1 MNITLDLYH
10 PVELRAFAV
19 FLTAVADN
27 YDNQVKEKQD
37 AYGQLGI
44 GGIDNALNP
53 VWRNQTATEIGEGE
67 QKANMVVDEAAFLGE
82 QANTTTASA
91 RKRGEPS
98 PGHKRRTKAEIAE
111 DERAE
116 EAEAKARMD
125 PETQAIL
132 AETQKG
138 LASISTGSERVAPDD
153 DPETEQA
160 DAADEADET
169 AKAGAELTHD
179 DIRNALGKYVQKF
192 GMDAAQID
200 GPKVFALALKDPA
213 ITKISLVP
221 GDQKSLKLAVDG
233 VNEMLTKN
241 PFQRTEV
248 A

>member
-10 PVELRAFAV
+10 PAELRAFAV

-53 VWRNQTATEIGEGE
+53 VWRNQTATEVGDGDK
-67 QKANMVVDEAAFLGE
+67 KANLVVDEAAFLGE
-82 QANTTTASA
+82 QANTTTAA
-91 RKRGEPS
+91 VRKRGEPS

-111 DERAE
+111 DEAAAVADATE
-116 EAEAKARMD
+116 GVTV
-125 PETQAIL
+125 ETA
-132 AETQKG
+132 A
-138 LASISTGSERVAPDD
+138 ISTGGERVAPDD
-153 DPETEQA
+153 DPETQQA

-221 GDQKSLKLAVDG
+221 SDQKSLKLAVDG
-233 VNEMLTKN
+233 VYEMLTKN
-241 PFQRTEV
+241 PFGRDAV